1 MSDMQRENARLA
13 RKRRK
18 EQLEIKRGTK
28 RTRIVDETDKVIN
41 ARIARM
47 KRKEKLQQLREAKR
61 ARQNNSEP
69 SQQTSIQASSSSTP
83 STIVHSQIWNF
94 GKPTYIC
101 QHCNALL
108 WYEERLNSNKS
119 TTNPSFGMCCK
130 QGKIKLPPLKE
141 PPQYLKRLLTDEGK
155 DSTNFRE
162 NIRSYNS
169 MFAFTSMGGIVDKEI
184 NMGKGPYVFRL
195 HGQNYHHIGTL
206 LPEEGN
212 KPRFAQLY
220 IYDTENEVA
229 NRISVSGCSDKTPVD
244 PSIVTDLQNMID
256 ENNILAK
263 SFRMARDRFKEEDY
277 HDVTLRLI
285 SDRDKPSTS
294 EVAAL
299 VVKDPTEESEGRD
312 IIVEYK
318 DMVPKRISEIHPK
331 FMAMQYPLLFPYG
344 EDGFTLKIPYNK
356 KEGVTYS
363 REYVTML
370 EYYAYYL
377 QQRPDQFM
385 LLLTSGHLSLQF
397 WVDVFTCIE
406 QNRLN
411 WIRKNQ
417 GKLRTDLYSGLH
429 DAIERG
435 DTRTEQVGKRIVLP
449 SSFTGSRRNK
459 AQNFQDA
466 MAICRWAGYPDIFL
480 TFTCNAKWPEIQYML
495 DEAGRGQK
503 PEDRPDI
510 VNRVYNIKLK
520 ELLIDIKERKY
531 FGETK
536 SGKFQQMLIITYM

>member
-141 PPQYLKRLLTDEGK
+141 PPQYLKRLLTGEGK

-449 SSFTGSRRNK
+449 LSFTGSRRNK

>member
-1 MSDMQRENARLA
+1 
-13 RKRRK
+13 
-18 EQLEIKRGTK
+18 
-28 RTRIVDETDKVIN
+28 
-41 ARIARM
+41 
-47 KRKEKLQQLREAKR
+47 
-61 ARQNNSEP
+61 
-69 SQQTSIQASSSSTP
+69 
-83 STIVHSQIWNF
+83 
-94 GKPTYIC
+94 
-101 QHCNALL
+101 
-108 WYEERLNSNKS
+108 
-119 TTNPSFGMCCK
+119 
-130 QGKIKLPPLKE
+130 
-141 PPQYLKRLLTDEGK
+141 
-155 DSTNFRE
+155 
-162 NIRSYNS
+162 

-331 FMAMQYPLLFPYG
+331 FMAMQYLLLFPYG

>member
-141 PPQYLKRLLTDEGK
+141 PPQYLKRLLTGEGK

>member
-449 SSFTGSRRNK
+449 LSFTGSRRNK

>member
-141 PPQYLKRLLTDEGK
+141 PPQYLKRLLTGEGK

-331 FMAMQYPLLFPYG
+331 FMAMQYLLLFPYG